1 MNNTHPNYAYY
12 TGGLLKILDEVIFD
26 KNLAALTKWEDRRDY
41 IDAKVAEAKQKAIE
55 YENEQRALNQKVGN
69 L

>member
-12 TGGLLKILDEVIFD
+12 TGGLLQILEKVIFD
-26 KNLAALTKWEDRRDY
+26 ENFAALTTWKDRRDY
-41 IDAKVAEAKQKAIE
+41 IDAKVAEAKANAIE
-55 YENEQRALNQKVGN
+55 YENERLALQDQIDK